1 MRQSSE
7 RNTHWTPDAA
17 LSAIRAFYATTGWW
31 PETRD
36 FEAPDAAL
44 PSRTTVNRLFGT
56 LAAARLAAGAP
67 EGGHVGHGG
76 ARHGGDT
83 RRRRGPRLRLVRG
96 PA

>member
-1 MRQSSE
+1 MRQFWG
-7 RNTHWTPDAA
+7 RNTYWTPDAA

-36 FEAPDAAL
+36 FDAPDATL
-44 PSRTTVNRLFGT
+44 PSRTTVKRLFGT

-83 RRRRGPRLRLVRG
+83 RRSLGLWLVRG
-96 PA
+96 PS

>member
-1 MRQSSE
+1 MRQFWG
-7 RNTHWTPDAA
+7 RNTYWTPDAA

-36 FEAPDAAL
+36 FDAPDAAL
-44 PSRTTVNRLFGT
+44 PSRTTVTRLFGT

-76 ARHGGDT
+76 ARHGGAT
-83 RRRRGPRLRLVRG
+83 RRSRGLWLVRG

>member
-1 MRQSSE
+1 MRQSWG
-7 RNTHWTPDAA
+7 RNTHWTPEAA
-17 LSAIRAFYATTGWW
+17 RSAIRAFYATTGWW

-36 FEAPDAAL
+36 FEAPDAVL
-44 PSRTTVNRLFGT
+44 PSRTTVQRLFGT

-83 RRRRGPRLRLVRG
+83 RRRRGPWLVRG